1 MAPDLDIN
9 KVKAQLVEAIEAF
22 NAQAANGH
30 ELDQTIWA
38 EYFDVK
44 NNSELS
50 YLGRERLKYIALRRP
65 TPDPRVYVQKTCDQ
79 ALDQKRKEAV
89 ENYLAE
95 RAQLEA
101 RAQELQQAQIDSEQ
115 KVKSLTEALEFETKR
130 REAVERLAVD
140 SFKRRRTLEF
150 ELSKTQAAEKALRLE
165 LEAGARAK
173 RRGELKAELAE
184 NHQTQA
190 KLQHELE
197 AARRTQ
203 CPRERVVCRPTASPL
218 QPRRL

>member
-1 MAPDLDIN
+1 MN
-9 KVKAQLVEAIEAF
+9 GFMRKAALGTCLSAAIAVLAGCVPEYRELVDPCWPERYNHQARHSVREAF

-95 RAQLEA
+95 LMACRNMADFKFNVETRLTSTIGLTPSLAAPKMFVKTED
-101 RAQELQQAQIDSEQ
+101 RVLQE
-115 KVKSLTEALEFETKR
+115 
-130 REAVERLAVD
+130 
-140 SFKRRRTLEF
+140 
-150 ELSKTQAAEKALRLE
+150 SKEKAAASSGVQPTTTKY
-165 LEAGARAK
+165 EAK
-173 RRGELKAELAE
+173 
-184 NHQTQA
+184 
-190 KLQHELE
+190 
-197 AARRTQ
+197 
-203 CPRERVVCRPTASPL
+203 
-218 QPRRL
+218 